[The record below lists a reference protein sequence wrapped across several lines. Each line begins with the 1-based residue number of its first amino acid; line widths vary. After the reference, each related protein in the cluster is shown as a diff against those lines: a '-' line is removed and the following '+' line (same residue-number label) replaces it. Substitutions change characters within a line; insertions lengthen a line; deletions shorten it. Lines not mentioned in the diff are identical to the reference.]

1 MENGYGFRQIR
12 VCHSALDCKLQFVT
26 MCLKAKRH
34 TLIDP
39 ILSRSCYGTYL
50 ILATI

>member
-1 MENGYGFRQIR
+1 MANGYGFRHIR
-12 VCHSALDCKLQFVT
+12 VCHLALDFNNVLESQASYSDCY
-26 MCLKAKRH
+26 
-34 TLIDP
+34 P